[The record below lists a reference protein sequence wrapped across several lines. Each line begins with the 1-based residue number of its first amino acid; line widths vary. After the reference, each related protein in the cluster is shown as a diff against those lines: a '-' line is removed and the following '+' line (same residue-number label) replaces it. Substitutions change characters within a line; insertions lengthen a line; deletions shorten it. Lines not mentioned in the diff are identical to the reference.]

1 MVTPLNAGPRPDS
14 EPCLLS
20 SYPFRMTMRPR
31 HVDLDAGFHL
41 SWRALAECHEES
53 RTRFLVQTF
62 GEDFLKGKRDFR
74 MLPVRVTYDYLR
86 PASYPEPLEAGV
98 GVAHLGNTSFEIAMA
113 LFQAGQCIS
122 LSCAITVHVARNGG
136 ALALTE
142 EQKVALNRGKI
153 LASAPR
159 SLLPQGNRI

>member
-1 MVTPLNAGPRPDS
+1 MKIPDSNEFFGDYSKRLPDMVTPLNAGPRPDS

-86 PASYPEPLEAGV
+86 PASYPEPLEAGWAWPTWETHPSRLPWPFFRQGSASV
-98 GVAHLGNTSFEIAMA
+98 FPAPLPCMLRETA
-113 LFQAGQCIS
+113 
-122 LSCAITVHVARNGG
+122 AR
-136 ALALTE
+136 L
-142 EQKVALNRGKI
+142 R
-153 LASAPR
+153 
-159 SLLPQGNRI
+159 